1 MKKYSKKKIIIIVSI
16 ILIISIV
23 VLLFNTY
30 SKSEIIDNIKI
41 YDVKTSQDMS
51 VFKYQFKIKNIGS
64 TRTIKYIMIKIKY
77 DSNKEVI
84 LYGNIGKIKED
95 EVKEIIATSDIEINK
110 IEKVEYQIIK

>member
-1 MKKYSKKKIIIIVSI
+1 MKKYSKKIIIIIVSI
-16 ILIISIV
+16 ILIISI

-51 VFKYQFKIKNIGS
+51 VFKYQFKIKNIDS